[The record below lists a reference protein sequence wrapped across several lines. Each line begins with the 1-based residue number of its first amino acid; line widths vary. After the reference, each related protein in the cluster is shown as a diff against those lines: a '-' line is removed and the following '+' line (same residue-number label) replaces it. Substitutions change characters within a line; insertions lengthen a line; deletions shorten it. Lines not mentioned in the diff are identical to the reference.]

1 MAKDKRNVSGII
13 TVRSK
18 MSLLTMTLIIGF
30 LLIFAAVGS
39 AKDHDNS
46 KELRIFT
53 ALLTG
58 GQEVPDPDRPNNNS
72 NAFGVAF
79 MTLDEKTNM
88 LCYSISFT
96 NDKLVGTETAA
107 HFHAPARPGENAPI
121 VFDITPKVS
130 PIGSPKN
137 GCVGPLRKKQRDLLK
152 NGLFYIN
159 IHSGSF
165 PLGEIRGQVIPADDV
180 NDNVHFKA
188 KNDDSSGKK
197 H

>member
-79 MTLDEKTNM
+79 MTLDEKTN
-88 LCYSISFT
+88 
-96 NDKLVGTETAA
+96 D
-107 HFHAPARPGENAPI
+107 
-121 VFDITPKVS
+121 
-130 PIGSPKN
+130 
-137 GCVGPLRKKQRDLLK
+137 CV
-152 NGLFYIN
+152 
-159 IHSGSF
+159 
-165 PLGEIRGQVIPADDV
+165 
-180 NDNVHFKA
+180 
-188 KNDDSSGKK
+188 
-197 H
+197 